1 MAEVALK
8 ATFTIPKLAGRPVVS
23 VRRAPGFCGA
33 EILGVDLS
41 KPVLPE
47 TFAQIE
53 SILHDNGV
61 VVFRNQKIED
71 EHQVA
76 FSKLWGP
83 ELAVHVFTQFSK
95 QAHPEVMILSNILND
110 EGKPIGAAEAARY
123 WHSDLAYTAT
133 PSRVSLLYGVEIP
146 MKEGQPL
153 GDTEF
158 AHTGAAY
165 LALPAE
171 VKRMIHGR
179 RALFRATKPKT
190 GGFSKELPKDQKDKL
205 NDVSHPVV
213 RVHPYT
219 GRKTLFVSDGHT
231 IAIEGMPEDE
241 SDALLNE
248 LFQHMQRPEFQYA
261 HKWQPGDLLVWD
273 NHGVIHQ
280 ATGGYALPQR
290 RLMYRTTVKGS
301 MPVGA

>member
-1 MAEVALK
+1 M
-8 ATFTIPKLAGRPVVS
+8 
-23 VRRAPGFCGA
+23 RRAPGFCGA

-41 KPVLPE
+41 KPVDAD

-61 VVFRNQKIED
+61 VVFRNQKISD
-71 EHQVA
+71 ADQVA

-83 ELAVHVFTQFSK
+83 ELAIHVFTQFAK
-95 QAHPEVMILSNILND
+95 PEHPEVMILSNILND

-123 WHSDLAYTAT
+123 WHSDMAYTTT

-146 MKEGQPL
+146 MKDGQPL

-158 AHTGAAY
+158 ASTGAAY
-165 LALPAE
+165 QALPAE
-171 VKRMIHGR
+171 MKRMIHGR
-179 RALFRATKPKT
+179 RALFQATKPKT
-190 GGFSKELPKDQKDKL
+190 GGFSKELPKDQKAKL
-205 NDVSHPVV
+205 QDVYHPVV
-213 RVHPYT
+213 RIHPYT

-231 IAIEGMPEDE
+231 MAIEGLPPDE

-248 LFQHMQRPEFQYA
+248 LFRHMERPEFQYA
-261 HKWQPGDLLVWD
+261 HKWQPGDLVVWD

-280 ATGGYALPQR
+280 ATGGYELPQR

-301 MPVGA
+301 VPFGA